1 MNTVFIYS
9 FMLGVLIFGTANTL
23 ISKAM
28 DQQSAKGHEF
38 NHPYFQTATMF
49 LGESFCL
56 VAYRIYLKS
65 QNTRVSVKKELLMD
79 KTGKLYNKLGN
90 FIFLIPAFFDL
101 VASTLTFIGLVLSA
115 ASVYQMMRGFII
127 VVVAAFS
134 VFFLKRRLFRH
145 QILGGGLA
153 FIGVVIVGISSILF
167 QASSAPDPVL
177 GIILILVAQL
187 FHGGMFVTEELFLS
201 RITIDPLQ
209 AVGIEG
215 VCGLGYYIILLPILY
230 VIPCNQDFCVNG
242 RVEDTALA
250 FEQIAANM
258 ALAFTWVSSMVSVS
272 LFNWTGISTT
282 KYAGSLA
289 RSTIDTSRTLLV
301 WLASMLLGWEE
312 FIWPQLIG
320 FFFLGL
326 GTMVYNEVIVIPLWG
341 FKEAVIAHQKDRNS
355 RNKEYLA
362 TDLHSEKYEKQELDD
377 DPSLN

>member
-1 MNTVFIYS
+1 M
-9 FMLGVLIFGTANTL
+9 
-23 ISKAM
+23 
-28 DQQSAKGHEF
+28 
-38 NHPYFQTATMF
+38 
-49 LGESFCL
+49 
-56 VAYRIYLKS
+56 
-65 QNTRVSVKKELLMD
+65 
-79 KTGKLYNKLGN
+79 
-90 FIFLIPAFFDL
+90 
-101 VASTLTFIGLVLSA
+101 
-115 ASVYQMMRGFII
+115 
-127 VVVAAFS
+127 
-134 VFFLKRRLFRH
+134 
-145 QILGGGLA
+145 
-153 FIGVVIVGISSILF
+153 
-167 QASSAPDPVL
+167 
-177 GIILILVAQL
+177 
-187 FHGGMFVTEELFLS
+187 
-201 RITIDPLQ
+201 
-209 AVGIEG
+209 
-215 VCGLGYYIILLPILY
+215 
-230 VIPCNQDFCVNG
+230 IPCNQDFCVNG